1 MPVFPKNF
9 FVGAATAA
17 HQVEGNNLHSDY
29 WLMEN
34 MPHTSFAE
42 PSGDACDHYKLY
54 QQDIEMMA
62 GAGLNAYRFSIE
74 WARIEPREGRFDA
87 AEIAHYRDVIRC
99 CRKNG
104 LEPVATLHHFTS
116 PAWLIR
122 KGGWEAETTPE
133 LFARYARFVAEQLG
147 SELNYICTINEANMG
162 VQIAAISERYTR
174 QMKATAAKTVEGGAA
189 EGQVQMGI
197 DLQKMMEN
205 RKLAVM
211 ENEQLFGTPQP
222 HVFCSSRTPRGDELV
237 MEAHKKAK
245 VAIKS
250 VAPRIKVGLTL
261 SLHDIQAQPGGEENA
276 AREWWEEFT
285 HYLPAIESDDFLGV
299 QNYTRSR
306 IGANGI
312 LPNEAGAETTQMDY
326 EFYPQGLEAVIR
338 RVARKFHGELI
349 VTENGLATAD
359 DTRRIA
365 YIDLATQGV
374 ARCITDG
381 IPIKG
386 YFYWS
391 LLDNFEWQ
399 KGFAMT
405 FGLVAV
411 DRSTMARTPKESLHY
426 LGHLRV

>member
-1 MPVFPKNF
+1 M
-9 FVGAATAA
+9 
-17 HQVEGNNLHSDY
+17 
-29 WLMEN
+29 
-34 MPHTSFAE
+34 
-42 PSGDACDHYKLY
+42 
-54 QQDIEMMA
+54 
-62 GAGLNAYRFSIE
+62 
-74 WARIEPREGRFDA
+74 
-87 AEIAHYRDVIRC
+87 
-99 CRKNG
+99 
-104 LEPVATLHHFTS
+104 
-116 PAWLIR
+116 IR

-261 SLHDIQAQPGGEENA
+261 SLHDIQAQPGCEENA

-349 VTENGLATAD
+349 VTENGIATAD